1 MTEVTQLISDRARI
15 QICVGKE
22 ATGLELLH
30 LWWLPTSQDD
40 LSDYSVISH
49 YGNAL
54 KKFFFFANT
63 KRQKNTDGAYTNSL
77 YINSLHLNLLILI
90 FLILLNLN
98 SYLLHS
104 RDAEQ
109 ALYMDKVF

>member
-40 LSDYSVISH
+40 LSDYSCNFTLWKCI
-49 YGNAL
+49 
-54 KKFFFFANT
+54 KKIFFFCKYKAT
-63 KRQKNTDGAYTNSL
+63 ENTDGAYTNSL
-77 YINSLHLNLLILI
+77 YIEPLTT
-90 FLILLNLN
+90 
-98 SYLLHS
+98 
-104 RDAEQ
+104 
-109 ALYMDKVF
+109 

>member
-15 QICVGKE
+15 QICVGKK

-54 KKFFFFANT
+54 KKFFFCKYKVT
-63 KRQKNTDGAYTNSL
+63 EKYRW
-77 YINSLHLNLLILI
+77 SLHKLLIYKLTPLESADFNI
-90 FLILLNLN
+90 PYPPKPELLPPTFKRCRA
-98 SYLLHS
+98 STVYG
-104 RDAEQ
+104 
-109 ALYMDKVF
+109 

>member
-54 KKFFFFANT
+54 KLFFFANT
-63 KRQKNTDGAYTNSL
+63 K
-77 YINSLHLNLLILI
+77 
-90 FLILLNLN
+90 
-98 SYLLHS
+98 
-104 RDAEQ
+104 
-109 ALYMDKVF
+109 